1 MDQLFA
7 RRLLWNESDIDV
19 ILERAAATNAGVL
32 IIDSMQTVACPDV
45 AGSPG
50 AMTQLRE
57 SAARCLRAAKT
68 LGLPVI
74 LIGHVTKQ
82 GEIAV
87 RGVCWCCFAR
97 VTPDV
102 GSRC

>member
-87 RGVCWCCFAR
+87 RGVCWCFAR
-97 VTPDV
+97 VCV
-102 GSRC
+102 